1 MEDSVAKKEPAADE
15 ADLALVTGQF
25 EDFCAATVSMRAL
38 AKKCRDYKDGNQ
50 WTAEERKTLKT
61 RKQPCITDNKI
72 QDKVDTLMGLEKQQR
87 TDPKAYPR
95 NPGDEGAAEAATDAL
110 RYVADA
116 CDYQKTARKP
126 MVENLIVEGWCYAE
140 IYVDKKSKDRNV
152 CAEHIRVDRGYHDIR
167 SLRPDFA
174 DKEYAG
180 YFTWMDA
187 DVVKRKWKAAETVVD
202 GSFTAGTVPG
212 TDTEHE
218 DKPNRYIEVNGSR
231 KRLQVFTHYH
241 KQDGVWMS
249 SKWCKGGFLEAPQP
263 SAYQDEDGNPD
274 CNIEVQALYRD
285 SEGNCYGRVQRDLDQ
300 QDEHNKRRSK
310 LLHLL
315 NTKRLITQKGNFDK
329 INTARAELHKP
340 DGVLEVN
347 NIEQVK
353 VEDNLDLA
361 DGQFKLLQYTDAQLA
376 QTGPNAALMGQSGLI
391 SGRAKE
397 LDQASGSLPLLPVFD
412 AIDAIE
418 IRIYRK
424 MWLCIR
430 QFWTDET
437 WIRVTDDER
446 KLKFV
451 ALNQTMT
458 VGEQLAEQLKTADM
472 PPEQKQAALQQIV
485 ADPRSQKPVIGPDG
499 KPVRKNDVARM
510 DIDIIIS
517 RSADTVNIQAEQ
529 FEIIA
534 GLAEK
539 RPEVP
544 FSVII
549 EASQLRSDL
558 KRRILDALPGGGD
571 PATQQAQAAM
581 QQVQQA
587 AQEAEQ
593 LRVDAEKEQAAAKA
607 EQAQIAVASA
617 NLEAKAAQLETD
629 RANLAKERALFDQ
642 HVAETGMGRME
653 EDAKKTEQTQA
664 ETQHLVQEINQQLGE
679 AVQTV
684 TQQSEALMQAAAESI
699 QAIPDIVAQAVE
711 QQAASKPQ
719 RVGGPRIAVK
729 RGPGG
734 KMRVT
739 ATEEMSDGTTRERIG
754 DFQRGANGLEGVI
767 NTGSGLLQ

>member
-1 MEDSVAKKEPAADE
+1 VESSVEKKPEPD

-50 WTAEERKTLKT
+50 WTPDERKTLEK

-140 IYVDKKSKDRNV
+140 IYLDKKSKDRNI
-152 CAEHIRVDRGYHDIR
+152 CAEHIRVDRGYHDVR

-187 DVVKRKWKAAETVVD
+187 DVVKRMWKAAATVVD
-202 GSFTAGTVPG
+202 GSFVEGTVPG

-218 DKPNRYIEVNGSR
+218 DKPNRYTEVNGNR

-241 KQDGVWMS
+241 KKDGVWMFS
-249 SKWCKGGFLEAPQP
+249 RWCKGGFLEAPQP
-263 SAYQDEDGNPD
+263 SIYKDKDGQPD

-285 SEGNCYGRVQRDLDQ
+285 SEGACYGRVQRDLDQ

-315 NTKRLITQKGNFDK
+315 NTKRVVTRKGALGQN
-329 INTARAELHKP
+329 INKARAELHKP
-340 DGVLEVN
+340 DGVLEVEGS
-347 NIEQVK
+347 IDEVR

-361 DGQFKLLQYTDAQLA
+361 QGQFQLLQYTDAQLA
-376 QTGPNAALMGQSGLI
+376 QTGPNGALMGQSGQI

-412 AIDAIE
+412 AIDGIE

-451 ALNQTMT
+451 ALNQPETH
-458 VGEQLAEQLKTADM
+458 GDRAAEQLKTADM
-472 PPEQKQAALQQIV
+472 PEEQKRAALEQI
-485 ADPRSQKPVIGPDG
+485 AQDPQMRQPIIGPDN
-499 KPVRKNDVARM
+499 KPVRRNDVAKM

-549 EASQLRSDL
+549 EASQLRADM

-571 PATQQAQAAM
+571 PAAQQAQAAM
-581 QQVQQA
+581 QQVQAAAEEVKGMQA
-587 AQEAEQ
+587 EAEQ
-593 LRVDAEKEQAAAKA
+593 AQAAAKA
-607 EQAQIAVASA
+607 EQAQVAVDR
-617 NLEAKAAQLETD
+617 AQLEVAAAGIETD
-629 RANLAKERALFDQ
+629 RANLAKERAEFDA
-642 HVAETGMGRME
+642 HVA
-653 EDAKKTEQTQA
+653 QTAGAQA
-664 ETQHLVQEINQQLGE
+664 EDGAKQATE
-679 AVQTV
+679 AVQAESQALV
-684 TQQSEALMQAAAESI
+684 EEVRGELAAVVQNLQQQSEALLQQAEQQL
-699 QAIPDIVAQAVE
+699 QAIPQIVAQASE
-711 QQAASKPQ
+711 QQAAAKPQ
-719 RVGGPRIAVK
+719 RVDQRLSVK
-729 RGPGG
+729 RAKGG
-734 KMRVT
+734 KLRATVT
-739 ATEEMSDGTTRERIG
+739 ETMSDGSTRERIG

-767 NTGSGLLQ
+767 NSGSGLMQ

>member
-1 MEDSVAKKEPAADE
+1 MEDSVKKEPTE
-15 ADLALVTGQF
+15 AETELALVMGQF
-25 EDFCAATVSMRAL
+25 EDFCAATISMRAL

-50 WTAEERKTLKT
+50 WTADERKTLEK

-140 IYVDKKSKDRNV
+140 IYMDKKSKDRDI
-152 CAEHIRVDRGYHDIR
+152 CAEHIRVDRGYHDVR

-187 DVVKRKWKAAETVVD
+187 SVVRGMFKNAESVIDDSFAD
-202 GSFTAGTVPG
+202 GTAPG

-218 DKPNRYIEVNGSR
+218 DKPNRYIEVNGNR

-241 KQDGVWMS
+241 KKDGVWMAS
-249 SKWCKGGFLEAPQP
+249 RWCKGGFLEAPKH
-263 SAYQDEDGNPD
+263 SSYQDEDGNPD

-285 SEGNCYGRVQRDLDQ
+285 SEGACYGRVQRDLDQ

-315 NTKRLITQKGNFDK
+315 NTKRLIARKGEFDSVNK
-329 INTARAELHKP
+329 ARAELHKP
-340 DGVLEVN
+340 DGVLEPN
-347 NIEQVK
+347 DIDQIR

-361 DGQFKLLQYTDAQLA
+361 QGQFQLLQYTDAQLA
-376 QTGPNAALMGQSGLI
+376 STGPNAALMGQSGQI

-430 QFWTDET
+430 QFWTDEK

-451 ALNQTMT
+451 SLNQQETY
-458 VGEQLAEQLKTADM
+458 GDRAAEQLKTADM
-472 PPEQKQAALQQIV
+472 PDDQKRQMLEQIAQ
-485 ADPRSQKPVIGPDG
+485 DPQMRQPIIGPDG
-499 KPVRKNDVARM
+499 KPVRRNDVAKM

-549 EASQLRSDL
+549 EASQLRADM

-571 PATQQAQAAM
+571 PAAQQAQAAM

-587 AQEAEQ
+587 AQEVEAMKAE
-593 LRVDAEKEQAAAKA
+593 AEKAKAAAEA
-607 EQAQIAVASA
+607 EQAQVAVAA
-617 NLEAKAAQLETD
+617 AELEVD
-629 RANLAKERALFDQ
+629 RANLAKERAQFEQ
-642 HVAETGMGRME
+642 RVAEAAVAGM
-653 EDAKKTEQTQA
+653 EDAAKQTEQTQA
-664 ETQHLVQEINQQLGE
+664 ETQGLVQEINQQLAE
-679 AVQTV
+679 VTQTV
-684 TQQSEALMQAAAESI
+684 AQQSEAIMQAAAE
-699 QAIPDIVAQAVE
+699 QLQQIPQIVAQAVE
-711 QQAASKPQ
+711 QQAASRPQ
-719 RVGGPRIAVK
+719 RVDQRLSVK
-729 RGPGG
+729 RAQGG
-734 KMRVT
+734 KLRATVT
-739 ATEEMSDGTTRERIG
+739 ETMSDGTTRERIG
-754 DFQRGANGLEGVI
+754 DFQRGTDGLDGVI
-767 NTGSGLLQ
+767 NSGGLLQ

>member
-1 MEDSVAKKEPAADE
+1 MESSVEKKEPTADE
-15 ADLALVTGQF
+15 SALALVTGQF
-25 EDFCAATVSMRAL
+25 EDFCAATISMRAL

-50 WTAEERKTLKT
+50 WTAEERKTLEK

-140 IYVDKKSKDRNV
+140 IYVDKESKDRDI

-180 YFTWMDA
+180 YCTWMDA
-187 DVVKRKWKAAETVVD
+187 EVVKRMWKGAATVVD
-202 GSFTAGTVPG
+202 GSFVAGTVPG

-218 DKPNRYIEVNGSR
+218 DKPNRYTEVNGSR

-241 KQDGVWMS
+241 KQEGTWMVS
-249 SKWCKGGFLEAPQP
+249 RWCKGGFLESPKP
-263 SAYQDEDGNPD
+263 SAYLDEDGKPD

-285 SEGNCYGRVQRDLDQ
+285 SDGSCYGRVQRDLDQ

-315 NTKRLITQKGNFDK
+315 NTKRVITRKGALGQNLNK
-329 INTARAELHKP
+329 ARAELHKP
-340 DGVLEVN
+340 DGVVEVEG
-347 NIEQVK
+347 NIDEVR

-361 DGQFKLLQYTDAQLA
+361 QGQFQLLQYTDAQLS
-376 QTGPNAALMGQSGLI
+376 QTGPNAALSGQGIGSQ

-430 QFWTDET
+430 QFWTDEK

-451 ALNQTMT
+451 SLNQPETF
-458 VGEQLAEQLKTADM
+458 GDRAAEQLKNADM
-472 PPEQKQAALQQIV
+472 PPEEKQAALQQI
-485 ADPRSQKPVIGPDG
+485 AQDPQSRMPIIGPDG
-499 KPVRKNDVARM
+499 KPVRRNDVAKM

-549 EASQLRSDL
+549 EASQLRADM

-571 PATQQAQAAM
+571 PAAQQAQAAM

-587 AQEAEQ
+587 AQEVDGMRAE
-593 LRVDAEKEQAAAKA
+593 AEKAVADAKA
-607 EQAQIAVASA
+607 EQAQIAVANA
-617 NLEAKAAQLETD
+617 QLETEAAQIETD
-629 RANLAKERALFDQ
+629 RANLAKERAQFEQ
-642 HVAETGMGRME
+642 RVAEASLGIAQ
-653 EDAKKTEQTQA
+653 DQIKVATEATEGGQKDLQTVVGNAEKIIGEFATTVDSLQQQLAEVQQQTQ
-664 ETQHLVQEINQQLGE
+664 EQL
-679 AVQTV
+679 
-684 TQQSEALMQAAAESI
+684 QA
-699 QAIPDIVAQAVE
+699 VAQQVAV
-711 QQAASKPQ
+711 KP
-719 RVGGPRIAVK
+719 PRAVK
-729 RGPGG
+729 RQVSYKRGSNQGSINQT
-734 KMRVT
+734 M
-739 ATEEMSDGTTRERIG
+739 EDGSVVERP
-754 DFQRGANGLEGVI
+754 FTLSRANGSLVAEIGETI
-767 NTGSGLLQ
+767 Q

>member
-1 MEDSVAKKEPAADE
+1 MESSVEKATEPTADE
-15 ADLALVTGQF
+15 SALALVTGQF
-25 EDFCAATVSMRAL
+25 EDFCAATISMRAL

-50 WTAEERKTLKT
+50 WTAEERKTLEK

-140 IYVDKKSKDRNV
+140 IYVDKNSRDRDI
-152 CAEHIRVDRGYHDIR
+152 CAEHIRVDRGYHDVR
-167 SLRPDFA
+167 SLRHDFA

-187 DVVKRKWKAAETVVD
+187 DVVKRKWKDAATVVD
-202 GSFTAGTVPG
+202 GSFVAGTVPG

-218 DKPNRYIEVNGSR
+218 DKPNRYIEVNGNR

-241 KQDGVWMS
+241 KQDGVWMFS
-249 SKWCKGGFLEAPQP
+249 RWCKGGFLETPKP
-263 SAYQDEDGNPD
+263 STYLDEDGQPE

-285 SEGNCYGRVQRDLDQ
+285 SEGACYGRVQRDLDQ

-315 NTKRLITQKGNFDK
+315 NTKRVTTRKGALGQNLNK
-329 INTARAELHKP
+329 ARAELHKP
-340 DGVLEVN
+340 DGVLEVEGS
-347 NIEQVK
+347 IEEVR

-361 DGQFKLLQYTDAQLA
+361 QGQFNLLQYTDAQLS
-376 QTGPNAALMGQSGLI
+376 QTGPNAALSGQSPGSA

-397 LDQASGSLPLLPVFD
+397 LDQASGALPLQPVFD

-430 QFWTDET
+430 QFWTDEK

-451 ALNQTMT
+451 SLNQPETY
-458 VGEQLAEQLKTADM
+458 GDRAAEQLKTAQM
-472 PPEQKQAALQQIV
+472 PPEEKQAALQQI
-485 ADPRSQKPVIGPDG
+485 AQDPQMRQPIIGQDG
-499 KPVRKNDVARM
+499 KPVRRNDVAKM

-549 EASQLRSDL
+549 EASQLRADM

-571 PATQQAQAAM
+571 PAAQQAQAAM
-581 QQVQQA
+581 QQVQAA
-587 AQEAEQ
+587 AQEVEAMKA
-593 LRVDAEKEQAAAKA
+593 DA
-607 EQAQIAVASA
+607 EQAQSAEKEEQAKIDVAMADLKVQEANIA
-617 NLEAKAAQLETD
+617 KQ
-629 RANLAKERALFDQ
+629 
-642 HVAETGMGRME
+642 VAEFQ
-653 EDAKKTEQTQA
+653 K
-664 ETQHLVQEINQQLGE
+664 LV
-679 AVQTV
+679 
-684 TQQSEALMQAAAESI
+684 AES
-699 QAIPDIVAQAVE
+699 QAKMAVE
-711 QQAASKPQ
+711 QSGKDSETERENLSAELQQALGQIMQQNAEFMQQAVATMAEIQARAQPQ
-719 RVGGPRIAVK
+719 VVVANQPRPRMA
-729 RGPGG
+729 
-734 KMRVT
+734 RVT
-739 ATEEMSDGTTRERIG
+739 RDRRTGDWVPVYEEAQPETV
-754 DFQRGANGLEGVI
+754 Q
-767 NTGSGLLQ
+767 